1 MKTVQK
7 QLKLEK
13 NKIDVDSL
21 KEGQKEFI
29 TNNKLILKHN
39 KYLKVKS
46 EMLLLKVLPVIKEC
60 NQFLQQKHIHM
71 E

>member
-7 QLKLEK
+7 QLKLEN

-21 KEGQKEFI
+21 EEGQEEFI

-39 KYLKVKS
+39 KYLKLKS
-46 EMLLLKVLPVIKEC
+46 EMFLLKK
-60 NQFLQQKHIHM
+60 
-71 E
+71 